1 MNNTQGSISCALGCW
16 LVAAL
21 GGALA
26 AVLLWVLGGWS
37 FMQGAFAGIVVAAVA
52 GLLLTW
58 IMCRPLPAA
67 GAAEVGQKDDAAQKA
82 DAARA
87 AAEARSADA
96 AAAPTATA
104 TPATATPATATA
116 AETKPAVVAS
126 KPLAGQQ
133 ELAERKGEW
142 KYEGDD
148 AAPEASIEAPSAADA
163 PAEKPKAKAKPKPKA
178 KAKEAAPVAEGAGTK
193 PETLSAAR
201 DGGPDNLKQ
210 IKGVGPKLEALL
222 HSMGFYHFDQ
232 VASWGANEVAWV
244 DQNLEG
250 FKGRVT
256 RDEWVSQA
264 KILAEGGT
272 TEFSSK
278 VKKGGVY

>member
-1 MNNTQGSISCALGCW
+1 MNNKQGNISCALGCW

-21 GGALA
+21 GGLLA
-26 AVLLWVLGGWS
+26 AVLLWVIGGWS
-37 FMQGAFAGIVVAAVA
+37 FMQGAFMGIVVMVVA
-52 GLLLTW
+52 GLLVSW
-58 IMCRPLPAA
+58 VMCRPLPAA
-67 GAAEVGQKDDAAQKA
+67 GTAIAGGADDA
-82 DAARA
+82 DAKPA
-87 AAEARSADA
+87 AADTKPTPAPAAAA
-96 AAAPTATA
+96 AAAPAVDV
-104 TPATATPATATA
+104 
-116 AETKPAVVAS
+116 KPS
-126 KPLAGQQ
+126 KPLAGQE
-133 ELAERKGEW
+133 ELAARKGEW
-142 KYEGDD
+142 KYEGDAE
-148 AAPEASIEAPSAADA
+148 AAPEKPAAAPKAKA
-163 PAEKPKAKAKPKPKA
+163 KAKAKPKAKAAPKA
-178 KAKEAAPVAEGAGTK
+178 DAAPADAGSGKK
-193 PETLSAAR
+193 PETLAAAR
-201 DGGPDNLKQ
+201 EGGPDNLKQ

-232 VASWGANEVAWV
+232 VASWGADEVAWV